1 MISSVL
7 PQRGNK
13 SALVSVANNIA
24 RKIAQE
30 RELSF
35 LAIDL
40 PSVDNTWFDDVH
52 LSDWGL
58 CCFMESL
65 EIQAGKIMQSAFNF
79 DLAAFPPLPNHG
91 LFSFICLLKQI
102 GFIF

>member
-13 SALVSVANNIA
+13 SALVSVANDIS

-30 RELSF
+30 RKLSF

-65 EIQAGKIMQSAFNF
+65 EIQTGKIMQSAFNF
-79 DLAAFPPLPNHG
+79 DLAAFPPLPHNG
-91 LFSFICLLKQI
+91 SFSFISLLKQI
-102 GFIF
+102 GCIF

>member
-7 PQRGNK
+7 PQRENK

-35 LAIDL
+35 FVIDL

-65 EIQAGKIMQSAFNF
+65 EIQSAFNF

-91 LFSFICLLKQI
+91 LFSFISLLKQI
-102 GFIF
+102 GCIF